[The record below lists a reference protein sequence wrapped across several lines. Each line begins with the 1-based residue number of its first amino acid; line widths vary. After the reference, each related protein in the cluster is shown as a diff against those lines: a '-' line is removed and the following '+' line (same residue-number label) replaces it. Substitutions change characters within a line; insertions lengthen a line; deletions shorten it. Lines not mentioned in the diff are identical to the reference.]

1 MRSRD
6 YEEFVASLN
15 AHGVRYLLIGAHAV
29 AFHARPRATKDLD
42 ILVEPS
48 GENAARVLAAVRD
61 FFGGAELAIAVSD
74 LTTSEKVIQLGVWPQ
89 RIDLM
94 TSMMSGQ
101 SFEELWRNRV
111 HGAFGDEE
119 TQYISL
125 ADLLAGKE
133 RSDRLQDLADAESL
147 RRVGSSG
154 GESEET

>member
-1 MRSRD
+1 MRSPD

-42 ILVEPS
+42 VLVEPT
-48 GENAARVLAAVRD
+48 GENAERVLAAIRD
-61 FFGGAELAIAVSD
+61 FFGGAELAIDVSD
-74 LTTSEKVIQLGVWPQ
+74 LTTSENVIQLGIWPQ

-111 HGAFGDEE
+111 RGSFGDEE

-133 RSDRLQDLADAESL
+133 RSDRLQDQADAESL

-154 GESEET
+154 GESEES

>member
-1 MRSRD
+1 
-6 YEEFVASLN
+6 LN

-42 ILVEPS
+42 VLVDPS
-48 GENAARVLAAVRD
+48 EENAERTLAAVRD
-61 FFGGAELAIAVSD
+61 FFGGAELAITVAD
-74 LTTSEKVIQLGVWPQ
+74 LTTPEKVIQLGVWPQ

-111 HGAFGDEE
+111 RGEFGDRE

-133 RSDRLQDLADAESL
+133 SSDRLQDLADAEIL
-147 RRVGSSG
+147 RWAGTAQ
-154 GESEET
+154 EDEADEER